1 VRRRDFLRDG
11 SVAAASFAFMR
22 NLLAAPLRVAYGEAP
37 QQFGELYVPPI
48 PGELPVA
55 VVIHGGF
62 WKAAYGPLSLSLAS
76 AGLAVWNIE
85 YRRVGD
91 AGGGWP
97 NTFLDVA
104 AAADHV
110 GVLAAPHR
118 LDRARTVTIG
128 HSAGGHLALW
138 LAGRRRIK
146 SGPLHSERPLRM
158 AGAVSLAG
166 VGDLARASLEGLGGG
181 AANALMGGGPAALPE
196 RYAAGSPAALLP
208 LGIPQVLVHGSQDPI
223 VPFAFGQDYAALAK
237 VKGDDVRLVTIEGA
251 GHFEVIDPG
260 HAAGK
265 AGMAAVRKLAGIA
278 TPRSA

>member
-1 VRRRDFLRDG
+1 MRD
-11 SVAAASFAFMR
+11 A
-22 NLLAAPLRVAYGEAP
+22 LADPFRIPYGDSP
-37 QQFGELYVPPI
+37 QQFGELHVPPI
-48 PGELPVA
+48 PGEHPVA

-62 WKAAYGPLSLSLAS
+62 WKAAYGLDLMRPLCLAL
-76 AGLAVWNIE
+76 AAEGLAVWNIE

-104 AAADHV
+104 AAVDHV
-110 GVLAAPHR
+110 GVLAPLHR
-118 LDRARTVTIG
+118 LDWTRTVAIG

-146 SGPLHSERPLRM
+146 GWPLHSERPLRL

-166 VGDLARASLEGLGGG
+166 VGDLSRASLEGLGGG
-181 AANALMGGGPAALPE
+181 AVNALMGGGPAALPE
-196 RYAAGSPAALLP
+196 RYGAGSPAALLP
-208 LGIPQVLVHGSQDPI
+208 FGIPQVLVHGSADAI

-237 VKGDDVRLVTIEGA
+237 VKGDDARLVTIEGA
-251 GHFEVIDPG
+251 GHFEVIDPA

-265 AGMAAVRKLAGIA
+265 AGVAAVLKLAGMS
-278 TPRSA
+278 TRRSA